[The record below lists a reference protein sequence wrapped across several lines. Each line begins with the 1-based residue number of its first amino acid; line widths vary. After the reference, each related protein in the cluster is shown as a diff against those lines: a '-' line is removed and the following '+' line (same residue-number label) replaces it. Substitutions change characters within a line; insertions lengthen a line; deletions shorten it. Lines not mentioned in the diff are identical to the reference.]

1 MNRVWQEMIFTF
13 WLACLGAMIWVT
25 VIFSTG
31 VKSPDEVLT
40 DMTRHLEDY
49 GTLFITLDFLVGFLL
64 LRWGWLW
71 WAEESSPA
79 NDRLK

>member
-25 VIFSTG
+25 VIFATG
-31 VKSPDEVLT
+31 VKTPDEVIA

-71 WAEESSPA
+71 WAEENDSA